1 MKNFFKDFQ
10 RKLVNNNFMA
20 KKKIITIRS
29 RVEELV
35 NTHKVPD
42 DKQSKAIVAIMELIE
57 RAKSPDMFCPKCD
70 TRMSIDLESG
80 NLDCFNCGHKK
91 KINISVDADPSNCK
105 ISFPPLRP
113 GMASCDEAKTKHI
126 GTEVEPNKVKPN
138 KALLDAIDNAEKPAV
153 ITPKNGKKSILSLAN
168 NRGSGS
174 KVTDEDEKAL
184 KNSVPGAKNSGIN
197 WS

>member
-42 DKQSKAIVAIMELIE
+42 DKQSKAIIAIMELIE

-80 NLDCFNCGHKK
+80 NLDCFSCGHKK
-91 KINISVDADPSNCK
+91 KINMTVDK
-105 ISFPPLRP
+105 ISIAVDKSIPTIIP
-113 GMASCDEAKTKHI
+113 KTQHI
-126 GTEVEPNKVKPN
+126 GTEVEPNKIAPN